1 MGLPVFALILLLL
14 GWSGSVDGADVA
26 AYREHTSRLIAEH
39 DYPAAL
45 AEISKGLALAPSDAR
60 LLLNQAIALHGVGQ
74 YKASLDLLRSLPPSA
89 ESRFYMGLDCRATG
103 DHKSAQTY
111 LAEARQLGLRDPY
124 ALYSLIEEDHA
135 LGDKTAG
142 LDHYRAFVNE
152 YPDSPWLHVLYANAY
167 AQKEKDAEARKEYE
181 IALRANPD
189 LPAVNFRLGYLFYKD
204 GEYASAADYFR
215 KEVKLNPS
223 YADANMFLGQALHN
237 LSQEDEAIGYLRKA
251 IAFDGRWA
259 SAYRALVAALG
270 SKGDLEGAVEVLRK
284 AEQQFPDDASF
295 PAQLAS
301 LLTRLDRTDE
311 ALREQERF
319 RALQSANAS
328 RENAVTPKP

>member
-14 GWSGSVDGADVA
+14 SSSGRVDGADVTS
-26 AYREHTSRLIAEH
+26 YREHTSRLIADH
-39 DYPAAL
+39 DYTAAL
-45 AEISKGLALAPSDAR
+45 AEISQGLTLAPTDNR
-60 LLLNQAIALHGVGQ
+60 LLLNRAIALHGVAQ
-74 YKASLDLLRSLPPSA
+74 YKTSLDVLKSLAPSA

-111 LAEARQLGLRDPY
+111 LNEARELGLKDPY

-142 LDHYRAFVNE
+142 LSHYRAFVNE

-167 AQKEKDAEARKEYE
+167 AQKEKDVEARKEYE
-181 IALRANPD
+181 AALQMNPD

-237 LSQEDEAIGYLRKA
+237 LGREDEAIGYLRKS
-251 IAFDGRWA
+251 IALDGRWP

-270 SKGDLEGAVEVLRK
+270 SKLDLEAAVEVLRT
-284 AEQQFPDDASF
+284 AERQFPEDASF

-301 LLTRLDRTDE
+301 LLTRLNRSDE

-319 RALQSANAS
+319 RALQSTNAS
-328 RENAVTPKP
+328 KERVLTPRP